1 MKQALAILGA
11 GILTLSPVFSL
22 MGFMLYGGTDPTIDA
37 ICFVSFGLTCYCL
50 AYLQSYIKH
59 N

>member
-1 MKQALAILGA
+1 MKHIITILGS
-11 GILTLSPVFSL
+11 GIITLSPVFSL
-22 MGFMLYGGTDPTIDA
+22 MGFMLYGGEDPTIDA

-50 AYLQSYIKH
+50 AHLQSYIKH